1 MKRNIHLICNAH
13 LDPVWFWEWQEGAAE
28 ALATFRIAA
37 DFCEQSKGFVFN
49 HNEVILYKWVQEY
62 DPQLFK
68 RIQKLVKAGK
78 WHIMGGWYLQPDCN
92 MPSGESFVRQ
102 ILYGKTYFKKYFN
115 VQPSTAVN
123 LDSFG
128 HSRGLVQIMAKSGFD
143 SYIFGRPQ
151 KEFIELPSEDF
162 VWKGFDGS
170 EILARRFCGW
180 YSTPL
185 GQAAQEI
192 EKRIELCGNPACSA
206 ILWGVGNHG
215 GGPSKVDLQQIN
227 ELINK
232 RTDLQIMH
240 STPEAYFKELSVQK
254 ARLPRFERDLNAW
267 GIGCYTSMVRVKQ
280 KHRQLENEL
289 YMTEKMAA
297 CAVMNS
303 KMDYPE
309 DEFQTAVSDLMFAEF
324 HDALSGTSIQPVEEA
339 VIRNID
345 HAHEILSRIKASAL
359 FACSSDQKPAK
370 AGQIP
375 VFVYNPHPY
384 EINEIVECEF
394 NLQDFNRSGTFSMI
408 AVNRN
413 GKNIDSQLE
422 QELSSMAVDWRK
434 RVIFYAALKPGLNRF
449 DCKPYAIAE
458 KPKPN
463 INIDKK
469 KLIFKNSQLKCTIN
483 TQTGLMDSYSVNGA
497 EFINVGA
504 FEPVVLKDNSDAWVM
519 KDLKFGNVA
528 NAFKL
533 MSSDKASDFTCIQ
546 KDLGPIRIIE
556 EGLVRTVIEVLFNY
570 RDSFIVAR
578 YKLPKIGTE
587 IEIEYRV
594 FWNQKDELLKI
605 SIPLKKYFTKYI
617 GQSAYGVT
625 ELPNNGNE
633 AVAQKWVSAIAEQKE
648 LMFSCINTGTYGS
661 DFNDS
666 TIRLSLMRS
675 PAYSGHPIDGK
686 PIIPQD
692 RFTPRMDQG
701 ERLFRFWINAGN
713 LNTRRTAIDREALA
727 KNEKPFALSFFP
739 SGKGTEILPAA
750 ILSDKAILITTIKK
764 AVDNNDWI
772 VRLFEPTGQKR
783 STVLNLPA
791 LKTKISLDFSPYE
804 IKTIRVNSRTKK
816 WFETDLL
823 EQKL

>member
-13 LDPVWFWEWQEGAAE
+13 LDPVWLWEWQEGAAE

-37 DFCEQSKGFVFN
+37 DFCEQSKGFIFN

-92 MPSGESFVRQ
+92 MPSGESFIRQ
-102 ILYGKTYFKKYFN
+102 ILCGKTFFEKYFN

-128 HSRGLVQIMAKSGFD
+128 HSRGLVQILAKSGFD

-185 GQAAQEI
+185 GKAAQEI
-192 EKRIELCGNPACSA
+192 EKRIELCNNPACSV

-232 RTDLQIMH
+232 RTDVQIMH
-240 STPEAYFKELSVQK
+240 STPETYFKELSLQK
-254 ARLPRFERDLNAW
+254 ALLPRVECDLNAW
-267 GIGCYTSMVRVKQ
+267 AIGCYTSMVRVKQ

-303 KMDYPE
+303 KMDYPAH
-309 DEFQTAVSDLMFAEF
+309 EFEEVVSDLMFAEF
-324 HDALSGTSIQPVEEA
+324 HDSLPGSSIQPVEDA
-339 VIRNID
+339 VIRSID
-345 HAHEILSRIKASAL
+345 HAIEILSRVKARAL
-359 FACSSDQKPAK
+359 FTCTNDETPAK

-384 EINEIVECEF
+384 EIKEMIECEF

-408 AVNRN
+408 AINQN
-413 GKNIDSQLE
+413 GKKIDSQVE
-422 QELSSMAVDWRK
+422 QELSSLAIDWRK
-434 RVIFYAALKPGLNRF
+434 RVVFYTGLKPGTNRF
-449 DCKPYAIAE
+449 DCEPYAVAE
-458 KPKPN
+458 KPKTN
-463 INIDKK
+463 ISINQKT
-469 KLIFKNSQLKCTIN
+469 LTFSNSQLKCIIN
-483 TQTGLMDSYSVNGA
+483 TQTGLIDSYSVDGI
-497 EFINVGA
+497 EFINVEA

-519 KDLKFGNVA
+519 KGLKFGDVA
-528 NAFKL
+528 GRFKL
-533 MSSDKASDFTCIQ
+533 MSPEKACEFTCIDR
-546 KDLGPIRIIE
+546 DLEPIRVIE
-556 EGLVRTVIEVLFNY
+556 DGAIRTVIEVLFDY

-605 SIPLKKYFTKYI
+605 SIPLKKCFTKYI
-617 GQSAYGVT
+617 GQVAYGVS

-633 AVAQKWVSAIAEQKE
+633 SVAQKWVAGIAEQKE
-648 LMFSCINTGTYGS
+648 LMFSCINAGTYGS
-661 DFNDS
+661 DFQDS
-666 TIRLSLMRS
+666 TIRLSLVRS
-675 PAYSGHPIDGK
+675 PAYSGHPIDDK

-701 ERLFRFWINAGN
+701 ERLFRFWFNAGN
-713 LNTRRTAIDREALA
+713 LDKRKIAIDREALN

-739 SGKGTEILPAA
+739 SGKGSQLYPAA
-750 ILSDKAILITTIKK
+750 IVSDEALIITTIKK

-772 VRLFEPTGQKR
+772 IRLFEPTGQKR

-791 LKTKISLDFSPYE
+791 LKTKMSLDFSPYE
-804 IKTIRVNSRTKK
+804 IKTVRVNDKTKE
-816 WFETDLL
+816 WFETNLL